1 MKLTLF
7 QTAESLDPADL
18 ADNPM
23 QSLTAYVT
31 EVSAEISRVYP
42 EIEIEHVHMEGL
54 HSWRLDSDLDDQSH
68 DEYVI
73 QGITEAVYA
82 VGNFWA

>member
-1 MKLTLF
+1 
-7 QTAESLDPADL
+7 
-18 ADNPM
+18 M

-31 EVSAEISRVYP
+31 EVSACIRQIYP
-42 EIEIEHVHMEGL
+42 GIEIEHVNSDSQ

-68 DEYVI
+68 EEATI
-73 QGITEAVYA
+73 QSITEAVYE